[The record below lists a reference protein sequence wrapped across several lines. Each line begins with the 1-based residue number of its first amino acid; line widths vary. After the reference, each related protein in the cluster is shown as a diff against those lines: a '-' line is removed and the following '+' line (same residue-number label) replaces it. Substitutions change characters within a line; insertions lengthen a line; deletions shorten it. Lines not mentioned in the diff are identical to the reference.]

1 MVSVIQKLSS
11 AFTDATLPKLYRDP
25 IMNAGTLALFDFLNS
40 YCNPNADGA
49 LASGVTFNN
58 MVEGSPIGATLNA
71 SGNASNLTGKTGLSL
86 SGAAGSTAKLL
97 TFGTAGAFDD
107 AVLKHHFLYTLWL
120 KTPAASP
127 ASGYTPLLSLS
138 PAGAGNG
145 NGAQFWS
152 DTGSDGYTARMQQ
165 GTGSA
170 TVNQQRAATA
180 NNVVAQIAYR
190 MNPGN
195 GEYEMFCN
203 GASVAG
209 TITGGPTSPL
219 SAAAMT
225 LAIGGGYKGTIYRM
239 SVEDLTVSGLT
250 AAAQVAA
257 DYAANSTRFV

>member
-11 AFTDATLPKLYRDP
+11 AFTDTTLPKLYRDP

-58 MVEGSPIGATLNA
+58 MVDGSPIGATLNA

-107 AVLKHHFLYTLWL
+107 AVLKHNFLYTLWL

-127 ASGYTPLLSLS
+127 ATGYTPLLSLS
-138 PAGAGNG
+138 PSGAGNG
-145 NGAQFWS
+145 NAAQMWS
-152 DTGSDGYTARMQQ
+152 DTGSDGYTVRFQQ
-165 GTGSA
+165 GNGSGTA
-170 TVNQQRAATA
+170 VNSQRAATA
-180 NNVVAQIAYR
+180 NNAVAQVGYR

-195 GEYEMFCN
+195 GEYEMFYN
-203 GASVAG
+203 GASLG
-209 TITGGPTSPL
+209 TLTGGPTSPL

-225 LAIGGGYKGTIYRM
+225 LAIGGGYNGTIYRM

-250 AAAQVAA
+250 GAAQIAA
-257 DYAANSTRFV
+257 DYAANSGRFA